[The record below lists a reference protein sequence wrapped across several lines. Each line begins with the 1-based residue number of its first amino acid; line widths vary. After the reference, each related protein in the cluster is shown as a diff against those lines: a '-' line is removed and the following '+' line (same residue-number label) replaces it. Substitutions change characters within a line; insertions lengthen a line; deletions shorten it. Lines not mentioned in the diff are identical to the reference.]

1 MHVMSSQKS
10 NKEEG
15 VMEPTA
21 PYGSGYD
28 TSGLEGQ
35 EKEGWAVSFF
45 LPLFL
50 FSLLFFGV
58 T

>member
-1 MHVMSSQKS
+1 MMSSQKS

-35 EKEGWAVSFF
+35 EKVGWAVSFF
-45 LPLFL
+45 LSLFL